1 MRRIAI
7 VVLALGLAGATGAA
21 QAGVTPDEVKQRLE
35 KAYPV
40 QVLKVTPAEIDGKQA
55 FVVHVMSKDTRGNG
69 GFGVSTL
76 TVDAETG
83 QLLPAFRHETS
94 GYTLPDTVSGDP
106 REVNV
111 PEHGFKTWR

>member
-7 VVLALGLAGATGAA
+7 LAAVLALAGVSAA
-21 QAGVTPDEVKQRLE
+21 QAGVTPDEVKQLLE

-40 QVLKVTPAEIDGKQA
+40 QVLKVAPTEVDGKPGFA
-55 FVVHVMSKDTRGNG
+55 VRVMSNDTSGNG

-83 QLLPAFRHETS
+83 QLVPAFRHQTS
-94 GYTLPDTVSGDP
+94 GYTLPETVSGDP
-106 REVNV
+106 RQVNV
-111 PEHGFKTWR
+111 PEDGSKTWR

>member
-1 MRRIAI
+1 MRRIAM
-7 VVLALGLAGATGAA
+7 LGAAVAVAIAGTA

-40 QVLKVTPAEIDGKQA
+40 QVLKVEPTEIDGRPGFA
-55 FVVHVMSKDTRGNG
+55 VRVMSKDTSGNG

-76 TVDAETG
+76 TVDAESG
-83 QLLPAFRHETS
+83 KLVPAFRHETS
-94 GYTLPDTVSGDP
+94 GYTLPQTVSGDP
-106 REVNV
+106 HQVNI

>member
-7 VVLALGLAGATGAA
+7 LVLALGLGAA
-21 QAGVTPDEVKQRLE
+21 AGVARADVTPDEVKQRLE

-40 QVLKVTPAEIDGKQA
+40 QVLKVEPTQIDGKPGFA
-55 FVVHVMSKDTRGNG
+55 VRVMSNDTSGNG

-83 QLLPAFRHETS
+83 QLVPAFRHQTS
-94 GYTLPDTVSGDP
+94 GYILPETVSGDP
-106 REVNV
+106 RQVNV